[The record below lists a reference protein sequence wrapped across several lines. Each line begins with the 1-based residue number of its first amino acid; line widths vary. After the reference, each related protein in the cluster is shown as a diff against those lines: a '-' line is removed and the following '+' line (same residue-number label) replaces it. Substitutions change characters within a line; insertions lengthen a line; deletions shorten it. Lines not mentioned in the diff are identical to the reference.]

1 MIVLTGAGNKS
12 FCAGV
17 DLKER
22 AGRPQTWSASFGTG
36 RAQYWAETVD
46 VMRRHPAVFIA
57 AVNGFALGGG
67 LTLVNTAELAVAARS
82 ARFGMP
88 ELGFASFPALAG
100 PTSVHRI
107 LPKHVSELAFL
118 PGNIDAD
125 RAMAIGL
132 VNEVV
137 DDDRADGPRA
147 RDGRSGR
154 PVRPHRAGS
163 HQAGPACVERLSWV
177 DSIENG
183 AVTAAVIKAEQRA
196 AKPGPVGENGMST
209 PGSSRMTALTA
220 ELVDF
225 TCGPPVA
232 GDDALAEA
240 ATAAI
245 VDSIGVVL
253 AGAGSE
259 VSDAL
264 HRYVDAVARGSR
276 AANRGAGPA
285 SGWSRPGPTALVTAP
300 RARS

>member
-1 MIVLTGAGNKS
+1 MTEPLVLSERGDGYAVLTLNRPDKRNAVSVALADEFVAALGELEDCPVIVLTGAGNKS

-22 AGRPQTWSASFGTG
+22 AGRPQTWSASFGTD

-137 DDDRADGPRA
+137 DDAALMDRAREMATQVA
-147 RDGRSGR
+147 RYDPIALGHTKRGLR
-154 PVRPHRAGS
+154 VA
-163 HQAGPACVERLSWV
+163 ERLSWV
-177 DSIENG
+177 DAIENG
-183 AVTAAVIKAEQRA
+183 AVTAALIKAEQRA
-196 AKPGPVGENGMST
+196 AKPVPAGENGH
-209 PGSSRMTALTA
+209 A
-220 ELVDF
+220 
-225 TCGPPVA
+225 
-232 GDDALAEA
+232 
-240 ATAAI
+240 
-245 VDSIGVVL
+245 GVV
-253 AGAGSE
+253 S
-259 VSDAL
+259 
-264 HRYVDAVARGSR
+264 
-276 AANRGAGPA
+276 
-285 SGWSRPGPTALVTAP
+285 
-300 RARS
+300 